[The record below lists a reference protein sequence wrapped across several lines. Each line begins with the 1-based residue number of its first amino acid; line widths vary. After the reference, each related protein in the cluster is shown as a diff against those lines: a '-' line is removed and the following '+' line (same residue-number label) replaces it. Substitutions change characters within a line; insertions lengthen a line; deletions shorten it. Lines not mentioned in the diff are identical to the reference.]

1 MSEGGLEQQQLVL
14 SSRRKFAKYFVCQ
27 EDAQL
32 LVLDQLPLFLLP
44 HPPSLRSLSSL
55 RLSFLSM
62 IDRIQYM
69 YLCLYP
75 HFSDDTYSFWC

>member
-14 SSRRKFAKYFVCQ
+14 SSRRKFAKYFFCQ

-32 LVLDQLPLFLLP
+32 LVLDQLPLFFLP

-55 RLSFLSM
+55 RLSSLSM
-62 IDRIQYM
+62 IDHIRYM
-69 YLCLYP
+69 YLCQYP

>member
-1 MSEGGLEQQQLVL
+1 MIEGGLEQQQLVL

-32 LVLDQLPLFLLP
+32 LVLDQLPLFFLP

-62 IDRIQYM
+62 ID
-69 YLCLYP
+69 LYSIYVSMP
-75 HFSDDTYSFWC
+75 LSIFLR